1 MKKIIIFIFI
11 IFLTGCSKNNYITC
25 NINIEN
31 KVDNYNLN
39 GIYRIYHKNN
49 FVTKIEKEESYISS
63 DESVIEYF
71 NEIKDIEYYSLN
83 DIYDG
88 FSYKINTIENKID
101 LFVNIDLELVDLKQ
115 MVKDKKLEKEYVVSN
130 RLTTNGIVRFYEAKG
145 ALCDI

>member
-1 MKKIIIFIFI
+1 MKKIMIFIFI
-11 IFLTGCSKNNYITC
+11 VFLTGCSKNNYITC

-39 GIYRIYHKNN
+39 GVYKIYYKNN

-71 NEIKDIEYYSLN
+71 SEVKDTEYYSLN
-83 DIYDG
+83 DNYNG
-88 FSYKINTIENKID
+88 FLYEINKLENKIE
-101 LFVNIDLELVDLKQ
+101 LSVNIDLDLVDIKQ

-130 RLTTNGIVRFYEAKG
+130 RLTTNGIVRFYESKG